1 MQDIYIS
8 EFNAQYNIARSIENP
23 TALQRRLDLIT
34 SDLLAN
40 ALEDRF
46 SSLSNSNDSAYV
58 FIKQMNVN
66 LTLDISVSDDRTLA
80 SIWAQSLQEGILR
93 TLSQDSSAIVF
104 RDRSAFIASFLEDLM
119 QGRSWDFWYYAE
131 FTNLRSMAIGQAFLN
146 LLTLDGDVGR
156 DALLEL
162 TRRDSLERLLTRLT
176 DAEVGAIASQC
187 LLPPSPR
194 MMSSQA
200 WVKALRTLLARTP
213 ALVQGTPARGLIRLY
228 CNLLRYHP
236 ELGPDVNLA
245 RFIWELLDLRYTVQQ
260 MANRS
265 AFLNQLGADNWSV
278 ALSYLERGTGRQL
291 LTHLQR
297 ELTGTEVVGLLHD
310 LQVDTPTIP
319 TQRIRTAF
327 GGIFLLVGAIADLD
341 LYSFLQN
348 CPYPDTQGIPK
359 ANLLLWLMALQC
371 LGAGNLEQARRDRGV
386 LGFAGLAQAPEPE
399 WLSDYVA
406 LLTQEIHGAFGQ
418 DLQAHCQRVIRQP
431 DLFIYQRLS
440 IPPEP
445 LERLSL
451 HSAPHSPVLDEAWDN
466 AIGRISA
473 IALQGFAARLGA
485 MAGSSPSY
493 LSRNFLESEAEIWV
507 SEGAIAVNFLTCP
520 LQMVLKMAGFEHFR
534 WQIPWLGN
542 RQLIFNFDS

>member
-1 MQDIYIS
+1 MQTIDIHQ
-8 EFNAQYNIARSIENP
+8 FNARYNVARSLDNP
-23 TALQRRLDLIT
+23 SALQRRLDRII
-34 SDLLAN
+34 SDLLAR

-46 SSLSNSNDSAYV
+46 SSFNNSNDSAYV
-58 FIKQMNVN
+58 FIEQMDVN
-66 LTLDISVSDDRTLA
+66 LTLDTSIGDDRTLA
-80 SIWAQSLQEGILR
+80 SVWARSLQEGILR
-93 TLSQDSSAIVF
+93 TLSQNSAVIVF

-119 QGRSWDFWYYAE
+119 QGRAEDFWYYAE
-131 FTNLRSMAIGQAFLN
+131 FADLRSMAIGQAVLQ
-146 LLTLDGDVGR
+146 LLTLDRDVGR

-176 DAEVGAIASQC
+176 DAEVSAIASQC

-194 MMSSQA
+194 VMSSQA
-200 WVKALRTLLARTP
+200 WLEALRNLLTRTP
-213 ALVQGTPARGLIRLY
+213 ALLQGTPAHGLIRLY
-228 CNLLRYHP
+228 CNLLRYRP

-310 LQVDTPTIP
+310 FGVDAPDTP

-348 CPYPDTQGIPK
+348 CPYPDAQGIPK

-386 LGFAGLAQAPEPE
+386 LGLAGLAQAPEPE
-399 WLSDYVA
+399 WLLDYVA
-406 LLTQEIHGAFGQ
+406 LLTEEIHGAFRQ
-418 DLQAHCQRVIRQP
+418 DLLAHCQRVIRQP

-445 LERLSL
+445 SEWLSL
-451 HSAPHSPVLDEAWDN
+451 HSATRSPLPDESWDREL
-466 AIGRISA
+466 GLMSA
-473 IALQGFAARLGA
+473 IALQGFATRLGA
-485 MAGSSPSY
+485 MAGSPPY

-542 RQLIFNFDS
+542 RHLIFNFDS

>member
-1 MQDIYIS
+1 MQTIDIHQ
-8 EFNAQYNIARSIENP
+8 FNAQYNVARSLDNP
-23 TALQRRLDLIT
+23 TALQRRLDRIA
-34 SDLLAN
+34 SNLLAR
-40 ALEDRF
+40 ALEDR
-46 SSLSNSNDSAYV
+46 LSHLGYSDDSAYI
-58 FIKQMNVN
+58 FIEQMDVN
-66 LTLDISVSDDRTLA
+66 LTLDTSIGDDRTLA
-80 SIWAQSLQEGILR
+80 SAWARSLYEGILQ
-93 TLSQDSSAIVF
+93 TLSQNSAVIVF
-104 RDRSAFIASFLEDLM
+104 PDRSAFIASFLEDLI
-119 QGRSWDFWYYAE
+119 QGRAGDFWYYAE
-131 FTNLRSMAIGQAFLN
+131 FDNLRSRSLGQAVLN

-156 DALLEL
+156 DALLEM
-162 TRRDSLERLLTRLT
+162 TRRDSLDRLLTRLT
-176 DAEVGAIASQC
+176 DTEVGSIATQC

-200 WVKALRTLLARTP
+200 WLEALRNLLTRTP
-213 ALVQGTPARGLIRLY
+213 SLLQGTPARGLIRIY
-228 CNLLRYHP
+228 CTVLRYRP

-245 RFIWELLDLRYTVQQ
+245 RFIWELLDLRQTVQQ

-297 ELTGTEVVGLLHD
+297 ELTGTEVVGLLQD
-310 LQVDTPTIP
+310 LQVDEPTIP
-319 TQRIRTAF
+319 TQRIRTTF

-341 LYSFLQN
+341 LYSFLQS
-348 CPYPDTQGIPK
+348 CPYPDSPDVPK

-371 LGAGNLEQARRDRGV
+371 LGVGNLEQARRDRGV
-386 LGFAGLAQAPEPE
+386 LGFAGLAQAPESE
-399 WLSDYVA
+399 WLVDYA
-406 LLTQEIHGAFGQ
+406 AQLTEEMHGAFGQ

-431 DLFIYQRLS
+431 DLFMYQRLS

-445 LERLSL
+445 WEWLSL
-451 HSAPHSPVLDEAWDN
+451 HSLTHSPLPDESWDREL
-466 AIGRISA
+466 GLMSA
-473 IALQGFAARLGA
+473 IALQGFATRLGA
-485 MAGSSPSY
+485 MAGSSPPY

-542 RQLIFNFDS
+542 RQLIFNFDG